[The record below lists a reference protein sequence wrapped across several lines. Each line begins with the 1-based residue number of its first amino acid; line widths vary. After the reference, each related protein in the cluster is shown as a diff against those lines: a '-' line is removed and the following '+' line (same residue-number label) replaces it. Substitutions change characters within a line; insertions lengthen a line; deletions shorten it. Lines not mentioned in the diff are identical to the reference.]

1 MHRIF
6 VGMILIHIA
15 SCQGTKDVVFV
26 LDRSGS
32 LDASDVTDAIE
43 FIYNVTTWL
52 TIGDNNT
59 LISLLTFSDDV
70 TEEFNL
76 GNFPNKT
83 DLLSAIESLSNMT
96 SYGGTFTFKALEFV
110 LTSSFNESIGGR
122 SGAERAVV
130 VLTDGASL
138 NYLQTV
144 TMADLTRSE
153 LGAEIFSIGIGS
165 TQDVDELN
173 AIASDPDSY
182 YALSA
187 QDFVYLC
194 NLVPTLVIRLDITV
208 NATLSEGCP
217 VFIPTTLQTK
227 APQKTT
233 TSPAV
238 TTTSKEEPST
248 TETSTVMRTT
258 MDESSIEQY
267 ITTLDDETTITERT
281 TALETTSG
289 DRQTSPAEYT
299 TTPGQMPTTSL
310 ESTSDVRQT
319 TTTKYNTTPEQI
331 TTTSLDS
338 TSVSAGQTKTALYTT
353 TLRQLTTTSLETA
366 STAGQSSTID
376 PYTTATER
384 TYTTSETTLDTEAT
398 ASGQDITTNQAVH
411 MTTTLTAGFVS
422 FQAPSKTSTDISTF
436 HSINNPEKPE
446 SISDSSSSSFSTGA
460 AIGIITAFLFL
471 TLLLILLFC
480 LRKKIR
486 SRKKASPMS
495 KEDCM
500 IRQYTQS
507 SLGAPKPLSYRE
519 ATFTGK
525 TDTNG
530 QLTRQSSNLSM
541 FDAYV

>member
-59 LISLLTFSDDV
+59 LISLVTFSDDV

-96 SYGGTFTFKALEFV
+96 SYGGTYTFDALEFV
-110 LTSSFNESIGGR
+110 LTSSFNESSGGR
-122 SGAERAVV
+122 SGAERAIV

-144 TMADLTRSE
+144 TMADRTRSE

-233 TSPAV
+233 TPPTV
-238 TTTSKEEPST
+238 TTTSKEELST

-258 MDESSIEQY
+258 MVETSTKQQ
-267 ITTLDDETTITERT
+267 ITTLDNTTITET
-281 TALETTSG
+281 TTSLETTSG
-289 DRQTSPAEYT
+289 VGQTTHAEYTTTPGKIPTTSLESTSGVRQTTPAEYT
-299 TTPGQMPTTSL
+299 TTPGKIITTSLESTSGVRQTTPAGYTTTPGKIPTTSL
-310 ESTSDVRQT
+310 ESTSGKLQVLSKT
-319 TTTKYNTTPEQI
+319 TTAL
-331 TTTSLDS
+331 TS
-338 TSVSAGQTKTALYTT
+338 T

-366 STAGQSSTID
+366 STAGQSSAIA

-384 TYTTSETTLDTEAT
+384 TTTTSETTLGKEAT
-398 ASGQDITTNQAVH
+398 ASGQDIITNQAVH
-411 MTTTLTAGFVS
+411 MTTSLTAS
-422 FQAPSKTSTDISTF
+422 STAISTF
-436 HSINNPEKPE
+436 HSINSQEKPE

-460 AIGIITAFLFL
+460 AIGIITAFCFL
-471 TLLLILLFC
+471 LSCSYFYFVC
-480 LRKKIR
+480 GKKYVQG
-486 SRKKASPMS
+486 KKPH
-495 KEDCM
+495 
-500 IRQYTQS
+500 Q
-507 SLGAPKPLSYRE
+507 
-519 ATFTGK
+519 
-525 TDTNG
+525 
-530 QLTRQSSNLSM
+530 
-541 FDAYV
+541 